1 MNQVQSILKD
11 LYNKAFMAGYH
22 NEQTH

>member
-11 LYNKAFMAGYH
+11 LYNKAFMTGCHY
-22 NEQTH
+22 EQTH